1 MLIKSLDRL
10 LQKAVN
16 ARASD
21 LHFEP
26 QLNGLRVRARVD
38 GQLNLWSSVDA
49 PQESAALISQLKIR
63 ANLDI
68 AEKRLPQDGRLQF
81 LVNKS
86 AYSARLSSFPT
97 LYGEK
102 CVLRI
107 LAPQEQLPPLEELGL
122 LAEQLDIFKQAL
134 QQNQGL
140 ILITGATGSGKST
153 SLYSALN
160 YVNHQGYNICTLED
174 PIEMVLTGIN
184 QSTIHPQLN
193 FDYANALRALLRQDP
208 DIIMLGEIRDHA
220 SAAVVLQA
228 AQTGHL
234 VLSTLHSDN
243 GIGALERLVSFGFSR
258 ATWLNALHVIISQR
272 LLRRCCPQNPLQ
284 NHVGRIGIF
293 EIVEID
299 HSGRTPKLRHPNI
312 NFSQAAHEHVQQGLS
327 TYAEI
332 QRELGARY

>member
-1 MLIKSLDRL
+1 MPIKSLDIL

-16 ARASD
+16 AHASD

-26 QLNGLRVRARVD
+26 QKNGLCVRARIN
-38 GQLNLWSSVDA
+38 GQLSLWSSLNSIQD
-49 PQESAALISQLKIR
+49 SLALISQLKIR

-81 LVNKS
+81 IVNKS

-122 LAEQLDIFKQAL
+122 LEEQLKIFKQAL

-160 YVNHQGYNICTLED
+160 FLNHQGRNICTLED

-184 QSTIHPQLN
+184 QTAIHAKLN
-193 FDYANALRALLRQDP
+193 FDYADALRALLRQDP
-208 DIIMLGEIRDHA
+208 DIIMLGEIRDQA

-243 GIGALERLVSFGFSR
+243 GAGALERLMSFGFSR
-258 ATWLNALHVIISQR
+258 STWMNALQLILSQR
-272 LLRRCCPQNPLQ
+272 LI
-284 NHVGRIGIF
+284 HAHSGRIGIF
-293 EIVEID
+293 EIVQID
-299 HSGRTPKLRHPNI
+299 HSGRIPKLRHPDI
-312 NFSQAAHEHVQQGLS
+312 SFSEAADYHVQD
-327 TYAEI
+327 
-332 QRELGARY
+332 